1 MANTLYVGN
10 LNYDTTD
17 ESLRSFVSQAG
28 DVQDVRILT
37 DQYTGRSRG
46 FGFVDMATPEGVEKA
61 IEELNGKELDG
72 RTVKIDKARP
82 RGSSSA
88 RRSDTADRWGY

>member
-10 LNYDTTD
+10 LNYDTTND
-17 ESLRSFVSQAG
+17 SLRAFMSGAG

-46 FGFVDMATPEGVEKA
+46 FGFVDMATPEGVQKA
-61 IEELNGKELDG
+61 IDELNGKELEG
-72 RTVKIDKARP
+72 RTLKIDKARP
-82 RGSSSA
+82 RGSSAPRQSA
-88 RRSDTADRWGY
+88 SDSWGY

>member
-10 LNYDTTD
+10 LNYDTTN
-17 ESLRSFVSQAG
+17 EALRAFMSQAG
-28 DVQDVRILT
+28 EVQDVRILT

-61 IEELNGKELDG
+61 VQELNGKELDG
-72 RTVKIDKARP
+72 RTLKIDKARP
-82 RGSSSA
+82 RGSSGPRQSG
-88 RRSDTADRWGY
+88 SMDRW